1 MIPKRYT
8 IFNKHI
14 GGSNRLPQGFHGLNR
29 LWATKLKMSPE
40 AQALLEAWSQSET
53 EVVLMGGTDQQL
65 EALASALK
73 NIPELPSAKFNEADL
88 RDSCTVVTFVA
99 TDRIVAGG
107 NDVRG
112 FNIKPYEIEDY
123 LTKNTV
129 RMPGERVQLTP
140 DEIFV
145 VANIAYLRLAD

>member
-1 MIPKRYT
+1 M
-8 IFNKHI
+8 
-14 GGSNRLPQGFHGLNR
+14 NR
-29 LWATKLKMSPE
+29 LWSTKDSMSPE
-40 AQALLEAWSQSET
+40 AQFLLDEWRKSET
-53 EVVLMGGTDQQL
+53 EVVLMGGNDEQL
-65 EALASALK
+65 EALAAALA
-73 NIPELPSAKFNEADL
+73 NITELPSAKFNEADL

>member
-29 LWATKLKMSPE
+29 LHSTKSKMSPE
-40 AQALLEAWSQSET
+40 AQALFDEWSKSET
-53 EVVLMGGTDQQL
+53 EVVLMGGNDEQL
-65 EALASALK
+65 EALAAALA
-73 NIPELPSAKFNEADL
+73 NITELPSAKFNEADL

-107 NDVRG
+107 NEVRG
-112 FNIKPYEIEDY
+112 MNVKPYEVEDY
-123 LTKNTV
+123 LARNTV
-129 RMPGERVQLTP
+129 RMPDDRVQLTS

>member
-29 LWATKLKMSPE
+29 LHSTKTKMSPE
-40 AQALLEAWSQSET
+40 AQALFVEWEKSET
-53 EVVLMGGTDQQL
+53 EVVLMGGNDEQL
-65 EALASALK
+65 EALAAALA
-73 NIPELPSAKFNEADL
+73 NITELPSAKFNEADL

-107 NDVRG
+107 NELRG
-112 FNIKPYEIEDY
+112 MNVKPYEAEDF
-123 LTKNTV
+123 LAKNTV
-129 RMPGERVQLTP
+129 RMQEGRVQLTP